1 MQQHG
6 RKYFASFLF
15 LANLIL
21 LLKVNHCLI
30 EIGFGPA
37 CTPGG
42 GGGTL
47 IFSYIRRLG
56 VIFLGFKILNFNI
69 WGGGGGGLS
78 KK

>member
-6 RKYFASFLF
+6 RKYFASRLF

-42 GGGTL
+42 GGGDSL
-47 IFSYIRRLG
+47 IVSYIRRLR
-56 VIFLGFKILNFNI
+56 VIFLG
-69 WGGGGGGLS
+69 S
-78 KK
+78 KF